1 MHRYEKRGCYRARIE
16 GGGKKGLWRF
26 HGFARSCSGLAAVQ
40 SSLASSRRGALLVV
54 GRKGLPLLARGGK
67 GRLGKRKSDR
77 SILVIRELLRCR
89 G

>member
-40 SSLASSRRGALLVV
+40 TSLASRRSGARCRSKRSPPF
-54 GRKGLPLLARGGK
+54 GARGGE